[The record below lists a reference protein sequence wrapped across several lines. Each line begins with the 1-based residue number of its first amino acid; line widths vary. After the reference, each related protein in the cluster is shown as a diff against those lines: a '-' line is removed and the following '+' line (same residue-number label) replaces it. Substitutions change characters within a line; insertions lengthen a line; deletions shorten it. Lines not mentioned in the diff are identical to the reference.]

1 MTIEIILLILAL
13 IIIAVLAGI
22 AGVLL
27 YKVHQKNTHQRAQL
41 AEKEA
46 VIKSQRDKV
55 NNSIQI
61 LAQAVGRDELTLT
74 EASIRISFLLDSL
87 GVGDDV
93 REEFSAFYQLMEQ
106 TRHIPILE
114 NWKSLS
120 HKEQKNFDLQR
131 LKSEESFRD
140 FVQDAAV
147 RIQGREF

>member
-1 MTIEIILLILAL
+1 MSVEIILLVLAL
-13 IIIAVLAGI
+13 IIIAVLTGI

-27 YKVHQKNTHQRAQL
+27 YKVKQKNIHQRAQL

-46 VIKSQRDKV
+46 AIKVQRDKV

-87 GVGDDV
+87 GVSEGV

-114 NWKSLS
+114 NWKNLS
-120 HKEQKNFDLQR
+120 HKEQKDFDLQR

>member
-1 MTIEIILLILAL
+1 MSVEIILLVLAL

-27 YKVHQKNTHQRAQL
+27 YKVKQKNIHQRAQL

-46 VIKSQRDKV
+46 AIKVQRDKV

-87 GVGDDV
+87 GVSEGV

-106 TRHIPILE
+106 TQHIPILE
-114 NWKSLS
+114 NWKNLS
-120 HKEQKNFDLQR
+120 HKEQKDFDLQR

>member
-1 MTIEIILLILAL
+1 MTVEIILLVLAL
-13 IIIAVLAGI
+13 IIIAVLTGI

-27 YKVHQKNTHQRAQL
+27 YKVKQKNIHQRAQL

-46 VIKSQRDKV
+46 AIKVERDKV

-87 GVGDDV
+87 GVGEDV

-114 NWKSLS
+114 NWKNLS
-120 HKEQKNFDLQR
+120 HKEQKDFDLQR

>member
-1 MTIEIILLILAL
+1 MSVEIILLVLAL
-13 IIIAVLAGI
+13 IIIAVLTGI

-27 YKVHQKNTHQRAQL
+27 YKVKQKNIHQRAQL

-46 VIKSQRDKV
+46 AIKVERDKV

-87 GVGDDV
+87 GVSEGV

-114 NWKSLS
+114 NWKNLS
-120 HKEQKNFDLQR
+120 HKEQKDFDLQR

>member
-87 GVGDDV
+87 GVGEDV

-114 NWKSLS
+114 NWKNLS
-120 HKEQKNFDLQR
+120 HKEQKDFDLQR

>member
-1 MTIEIILLILAL
+1 MSVEIILLVLAL
-13 IIIAVLAGI
+13 IIIAVLTGI

-27 YKVHQKNTHQRAQL
+27 YKVKQKNIHQRAQL

-46 VIKSQRDKV
+46 AIKVERDKV

-87 GVGDDV
+87 GVGEDV

-114 NWKSLS
+114 NWKNLS
-120 HKEQKNFDLQR
+120 HKEQKDFDLQR

>member
-1 MTIEIILLILAL
+1 MSVEIILLVLAL
-13 IIIAVLAGI
+13 IIIAVLTGI

-27 YKVHQKNTHQRAQL
+27 YKVKQKNIHQRAQL

-46 VIKSQRDKV
+46 AIKVERDKV

-87 GVGDDV
+87 GVSEGV

-114 NWKSLS
+114 NWKNLS
-120 HKEQKNFDLQR
+120 HKEQKDFDLQR

-140 FVQDAAV
+140 FVQDAVV

>member
-27 YKVHQKNTHQRAQL
+27 YKVKQKNTHQRVQV

-46 VIKSQRDKV
+46 AIKAQRDKV

-114 NWKSLS
+114 NWKKLGP
-120 HKEQKNFDLQR
+120 KEQKEFDRQR
-131 LKSEESFRD
+131 LKLEADYRE
-140 FVQDAAV
+140 FVLNAAARV
-147 RIQGREF
+147 QGREF

>member
-1 MTIEIILLILAL
+1 MTVEIILLVLAL
-13 IIIAVLAGI
+13 IIIAVLTGI

-27 YKVHQKNTHQRAQL
+27 YKVKQKNIHQRAQL

-46 VIKSQRDKV
+46 AIKVERDKV

-87 GVGDDV
+87 GVGEDV

-114 NWKSLS
+114 NWKNLS
-120 HKEQKNFDLQR
+120 QKEQKDFDLQR